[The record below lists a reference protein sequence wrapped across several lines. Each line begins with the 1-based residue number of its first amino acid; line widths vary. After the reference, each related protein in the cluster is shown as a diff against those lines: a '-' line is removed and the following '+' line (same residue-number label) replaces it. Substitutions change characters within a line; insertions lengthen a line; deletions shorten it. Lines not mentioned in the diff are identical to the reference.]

1 MKRIK
6 DLIVYQKSKQLVID
20 VYKLLELFPDTERFT
35 LCNQVRRAVMSVPSN
50 IAEGMGRISNKDQ
63 AHFLNIAYGSLMEV
77 YAQLDIAHDLGY
89 VNNEMFNQI
98 ESDVE
103 EISKMISAMAS
114 LRSIS
119 PASRL

>member
-1 MKRIK
+1 M
-6 DLIVYQKSKQLVID
+6 
-20 VYKLLELFPDTERFT
+20 LEQFPDSERFA
-35 LCNQVRRAVMSVPSN
+35 LCGQIRRSVVSIPSN
-50 IAEGMGRISNKDQ
+50 IAEGMGRVSSKDQ

-89 VNNEMFNQI
+89 INNEMFNQI

-103 EISKMISAMAS
+103 EISKMISTMAS